1 MVTRRKWRA
10 THKMLEATIQIVLAD
25 MSPGADSLPK
35 ARQAA
40 R

>member
-10 THKMLEATIQIVLAD
+10 AYKMLEVTIQVVHAD
-25 MSPGADSLPK
+25 MSPGADSIPQSS
-35 ARQAA
+35 QAA